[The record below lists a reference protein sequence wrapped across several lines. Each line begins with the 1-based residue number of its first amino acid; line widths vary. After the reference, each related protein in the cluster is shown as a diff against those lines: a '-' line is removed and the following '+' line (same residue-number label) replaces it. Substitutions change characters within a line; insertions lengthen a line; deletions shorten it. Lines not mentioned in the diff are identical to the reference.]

1 MGFDKFEATYE
12 NKQKIES
19 FGIVYIYSRIYVAVP
34 AIYIYC
40 RTREIRPK
48 TAGAKIF
55 GYFSAGHR
63 SDNLFDELN
72 FARKMFIT
80 VLTYLVIGLL
90 AIFGLFYIVLE
101 VRFFRALGSVRT
113 GTSDV
118 EPKPHVSILIAAR
131 NESSGIRATLDS
143 VLAQDYDGEWDVWVA
158 DDRSTD
164 DTPEILEEYA
174 SREPRLHVLSIE
186 EIPEGVSPKK
196 HALSRLIEAC
206 DGEILCLTDADCI
219 VQPSWIGGIV
229 AEFEPGIEL
238 VAGHS
243 YIPTT
248 SKSSVLICMQAVETL
263 IYRVAGTAGLAMHL
277 PLTSTGNNLAYRKSF
292 FKSVNGFENVLKIQ
306 SGDDDL
312 LMQKLATDRPWAMR
326 YCIAESTFVTTNG
339 KETLHEL
346 WEQRKRWA
354 SKTIYYSPKIVF
366 VLTMVFLF
374 LTMQCVAA
382 LLAPFSI
389 GILIAFAATFV
400 AKCIGDLVLI
410 LRGLRIFKQEHLLK
424 WCIPVEIIHA
434 PFTVLAV
441 LFGLFGRFKWK

>member
-1 MGFDKFEATYE
+1 
-12 NKQKIES
+12 
-19 FGIVYIYSRIYVAVP
+19 
-34 AIYIYC
+34 
-40 RTREIRPK
+40 
-48 TAGAKIF
+48 
-55 GYFSAGHR
+55 
-63 SDNLFDELN
+63 
-72 FARKMFIT
+72 MFFT

-90 AIFGLFYIVLE
+90 AVFCLFYIVLE
-101 VRFFRALGSVRT
+101 VRFFRALGTVRL
-113 GTSDV
+113 GESDV
-118 EPKPHVSILIAAR
+118 EPKPRVSVLISAR

-143 VLAQDYDGEWDVWVA
+143 VLAQDYAGQWDVWVA

-164 DTPEILEEYA
+164 DTPKILAEYA
-174 SREPRLHVLSIE
+174 ERNPKLHVITIKD
-186 EIPEGVSPKK
+186 IPEGTSPKK
-196 HALSRLIEAC
+196 HALSKLIDAC
-206 DGEILCLTDADCI
+206 DGDILCLTDADCL
-219 VQPSWIGGIV
+219 VKPTWVAGIV

-243 YIPTT
+243 YIPTVPG
-248 SKSSVLICMQAVETL
+248 KSSILICMQAIETL

-292 FKSVNGFENVLKIQ
+292 FKSVHGFDNVIKIQ

-312 LMQKLATDRPWAMR
+312 LMQKLAADRPWAMR
-326 YCIAESTFVTTNG
+326 YCIAESTFVTTSG

-354 SKTIYYSPKIVF
+354 SKTIYYTPKIVF
-366 VLTMVFLF
+366 VLSMVFLF

-382 LLAPFSI
+382 ILAPFSLE
-389 GILIAFAATFV
+389 ILIAFAATFV
-400 AKCIGDLVLI
+400 AKCVGDLVLI
-410 LRGLRIFKQEHLLK
+410 LRGLRIFRQEHLLK